1 MISTALRVAII
12 VLLAY
17 WVGQQMYQVAKGPV
31 SDSQPVENR
40 DLKVLYQKPE
50 SLLHYETSRYGR

>member
-12 VLLAY
+12 TLLAY
-17 WVGQQMYQVAKGPV
+17 WVGQQMYEVAKGPTGQ
-31 SDSQPVENR
+31 STPIENH

-50 SLLHYETSRYGR
+50 SLLHYETNRYGR

>member
-17 WVGQQMYQVAKGPV
+17 WVGQQMYQVAKGP
-31 SDSQPVENR
+31 SGQIPTTETQ